1 MCMNISDTEHFRGLL
16 HTRTA
21 TDSNVAAFKAP
32 SLTMNKHNANIVRP
46 NSLSRIWHGYMLSR
60 IWHEPR
66 VG

>member
-1 MCMNISDTEHFRGLL
+1 MCMNISNIEYFIGLL
-16 HTRTA
+16 DTRTA
-21 TDSNVAAFKAP
+21 ADSNVATFKAP
-32 SLTMNKHNANIVRP
+32 SLKMNKHNADIVRP

>member
-1 MCMNISDTEHFRGLL
+1 MCMNISNTKHFIGLL

-21 TDSNVAAFKAP
+21 THSNVAAFKAP
-32 SLTMNKHNANIVRP
+32 SLVMSKHNANIVRP